1 MSVFSPKN
9 LFCTVVLGL
18 AYLCVAGNAPALAK
32 TDFSAH
38 GDFDMSFNW
47 IDQPASL
54 LPAGK
59 PQAFGA
65 YQRVRLF
72 LKARTSESTSFFSVL
87 RLRPLRWGEGNGGGA
102 LDADQV
108 TLRVRQARLDWR
120 EPGQPLYV
128 QVGLIPIIL
137 PGSAFNSSI
146 LFTSGAGM
154 MVGYDISE
162 SVSAKLAWYRP
173 YDDYSADNDGAQIA
187 GTNLNDEMDMVF
199 FSVPMNFA
207 EQKISF
213 EPWGLYA
220 NIGKD
225 SSFWRDR
232 TTPVASGTLGVTDRI
247 QGNLR
252 TMEDDGTGW
261 WGGFAGKIGSFEDLD
276 IKFDFA
282 YGSIKTSETGENF
295 NTRGGYADLAIDYR
309 QPWGTP
315 GIFGWY
321 ATGSDYDDVHNKN
334 TWGYIPT
341 ISAFD
346 EQFNPTSFGFGGG
359 TAIVQDSIISRQAS
373 GHWGIGA
380 QVKDIS
386 FTPGLTHLVRF
397 AYYQGTNDKKL
408 ANDART
414 RAVTS
419 PGGNDNTFLTTQ
431 DSVFEVNLNH
441 QYPIYENLVLSVDT
455 GYLYLD
461 RGSEWNDDSSQ
472 NAWQVVT
479 NLKYSF

>member
-32 TDFSAH
+32 TDFSVH
-38 GDFDMSFNW
+38 GDFDMSFSW

-173 YDDYSADNDGAQIA
+173 YDDYDYNGDYNIDGGSQLDDTMDLVHFALPVNYA
-187 GTNLNDEMDMVF
+187 G
-199 FSVPMNFA
+199 FA
-207 EQKISF
+207 V
-213 EPWGLYA
+213 EPWVMHGR
-220 NIGKD
+220 IGKD
-225 SSFWRDR
+225 SSFFVNKAVPVSMGITPQPGNPKMTRISVKDKYTVRDNG
-232 TTPVASGTLGVTDRI
+232 VA
-247 QGNLR
+247 
-252 TMEDDGTGW
+252 W
-261 WGGFAGKIGSFEDLD
+261 WGGFSGVVSYFNPLS
-276 IKFDFA
+276 IKYDFA
-282 YGSIKTSETGENF
+282 YGKLTTGEDTPNF
-295 NTRGGYADLAIDYR
+295 NAEGWYADLAIDYKMK
-309 QPWGTP
+309 WGTP
-315 GIFGWY
+315 GMFGWY
-321 ATGSDYDDVHNKN
+321 ATGSDYDDVTKRNK
-334 TWGYIPT
+334 WGYIPS
-341 ISAFD
+341 ISAND
-346 EQFNPTSFGFGGG
+346 ESFNPTSFGF
-359 TAIVQDSIISRQAS
+359 S
-373 GHWGIGA
+373 GYSCSA
-380 QVKDIS
+380 KRTFSLNVKY
-386 FTPGLTHLVRF
+386 F
-397 AYYQGTNDKKL
+397 
-408 ANDART
+408 
-414 RAVTS
+414 
-419 PGGNDNTFLTTQ
+419 
-431 DSVFEVNLNH
+431 
-441 QYPIYENLVLSVDT
+441 
-455 GYLYLD
+455 
-461 RGSEWNDDSSQ
+461 
-472 NAWQVVT
+472 
-479 NLKYSF
+479 